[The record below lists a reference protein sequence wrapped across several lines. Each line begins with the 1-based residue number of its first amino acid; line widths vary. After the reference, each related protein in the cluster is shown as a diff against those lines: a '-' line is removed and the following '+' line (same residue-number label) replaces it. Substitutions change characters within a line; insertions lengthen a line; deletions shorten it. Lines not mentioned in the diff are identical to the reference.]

1 MKKKLIYIFT
11 ISCVFLTCLSI
22 GRIDI
27 SKDRRYHQHLKED
40 IADLPVIDIDTKG
53 QKIPGTPLSLD
64 NQGYELS
71 EDGNETIIASI
82 KIKGQNKLRLQTT
95 IRYRG
100 NTSRYFDKKS
110 YALHLIDQKG
120 DENAKKLLGMGSHD
134 EWVLHGPF
142 LDRTMLRN
150 YVCFNVSGEIMDYA
164 PNVRYCELYVNGA
177 YQGLYLLMETITRG
191 NSRLNISKPDK
202 NQRTTSFVV
211 HFERETKGKN
221 MIDHFSQYTY
231 KTDIS
236 QLDVRY
242 PGQSLLTSQRKTYI
256 QDEISQVE
264 KILYSMDL
272 WDDQHG
278 YHQYLDLYEFA
289 RYFIINE
296 FFRNV
301 DAGHYSTY
309 FYRDV
314 RGKIKPCVWDFNNA
328 CNNYIADVWS
338 EYGFSM
344 QDAPWF
350 SQLLKDEKFVSIV
363 IHEYQKLRKSY
374 LSEDYL
380 IQYITQVDSWLEPVI
395 KRNDQVWGYVYDV
408 SNYDPFTYLTPIERN
423 PHSHQ
428 EAIEDLKEFI
438 EKRGQWL
445 DKHIESLYQYSATSK
460 NASEMIR

>member
-27 SKDRRYHQHLKED
+27 AKDRRYHQHLKED

-177 YQGLYLLMETITRG
+177 YQGLYLLM
-191 NSRLNISKPDK
+191 
-202 NQRTTSFVV
+202 
-211 HFERETKGKN
+211 
-221 MIDHFSQYTY
+221 
-231 KTDIS
+231 
-236 QLDVRY
+236 
-242 PGQSLLTSQRKTYI
+242 
-256 QDEISQVE
+256 
-264 KILYSMDL
+264 
-272 WDDQHG
+272 
-278 YHQYLDLYEFA
+278 
-289 RYFIINE
+289 
-296 FFRNV
+296 
-301 DAGHYSTY
+301 
-309 FYRDV
+309 
-314 RGKIKPCVWDFNNA
+314 
-328 CNNYIADVWS
+328 
-338 EYGFSM
+338 
-344 QDAPWF
+344 
-350 SQLLKDEKFVSIV
+350 
-363 IHEYQKLRKSY
+363 
-374 LSEDYL
+374 
-380 IQYITQVDSWLEPVI
+380 
-395 KRNDQVWGYVYDV
+395 
-408 SNYDPFTYLTPIERN
+408 
-423 PHSHQ
+423 
-428 EAIEDLKEFI
+428 
-438 EKRGQWL
+438 
-445 DKHIESLYQYSATSK
+445 
-460 NASEMIR
+460 